1 MTNSIIWIDQGSQR
15 SLVRQKINTTASLV
29 YHLLQKMKEFSQEIT
44 LKCSSL
50 MDMILLHPLKTE
62 APVKVNVIKSKTKAV
77 SIEDLHL
84 PLQTTKIHQ
93 NLAITVH
100 QIKILEIIPH
110 KTNNNLI
117 EVATRTTNELAT
129 NELHNNHFIFS
140 SITTK

>member
-1 MTNSIIWIDQGSQR
+1 
-15 SLVRQKINTTASLV
+15 
-29 YHLLQKMKEFSQEIT
+29 MKEFSQEIT
-44 LKCSSL
+44 LKCSSQ

-62 APVKVNVIKSKTKAV
+62 APVKVNEIQSKTKAV
-77 SIEDLHL
+77 LIEDLHL

-129 NELHNNHFIFS
+129 SELHNNHFILS